1 MGSGNQAKRVFH
13 YRNGKLQM
21 KSEITNRKDIELMVD
36 TFYEK
41 VRSNPVLGYIFD
53 DVAKINWKT
62 HLPKMYSF
70 WASILLGENRFS
82 GNPMQKHIALSKL
95 TEMTD
100 KEFSEWLHLF
110 TETVDELFL
119 GEKANEAKLRAGN
132 IARLML
138 HNIEA
143 V

>member
-1 MGSGNQAKRVFH
+1 
-13 YRNGKLQM
+13 M
-21 KSEITNRKDIELMVD
+21 KSDITNRKDIELLVN

-41 VRSNPVLGYIFD
+41 IRSNPVLGYIFD
-53 DVAKINWKT
+53 DVAKINWET

-70 WASILLGENRFS
+70 WASILLGEHSFS
-82 GNPMQKHIALSKL
+82 GNPMQKHIALSKI

-110 TETVDELFL
+110 TVTVDELFF
-119 GEKANEAKLRAGN
+119 GENANEAKLRAGN

-138 HNIEA
+138 HNIQSL
-143 V
+143 

>member
-1 MGSGNQAKRVFH
+1 
-13 YRNGKLQM
+13 M
-21 KSEITNRKDIELMVD
+21 KNDIQNRSDIELLVN

-41 VRSNPVLGYIFD
+41 VRENKMLGYIFN
-53 DVAKINWKT
+53 DVAKINWES

-70 WASILLGENRFS
+70 WASILLGEHSFS
-82 GNPMQKHIALSKL
+82 GNPMQKHIALSKI

-100 KEFSEWLHLF
+100 KEFSEWLYLF
-110 TETVDELFL
+110 IETVDELFV

-138 HNIEA
+138 HNIQA

>member
-1 MGSGNQAKRVFH
+1 
-13 YRNGKLQM
+13 M
-21 KSEITNRKDIELMVD
+21 KKDITNRKDIELMVN
-36 TFYEK
+36 TFYSK
-41 VRSNPVLGYIFD
+41 VRSNPVLGFIFD
-53 DVAKINWKT
+53 DVAKINWES

-70 WASILLGENRFS
+70 WASILLGENSFS
-82 GNPMQKHIALSKL
+82 GNPMQKHIALSNQ

-100 KEFSEWLHLF
+100 KEFSEWLYLF
-110 TETVDELFL
+110 IETVDELFI

-138 HNIEA
+138 QNIQA